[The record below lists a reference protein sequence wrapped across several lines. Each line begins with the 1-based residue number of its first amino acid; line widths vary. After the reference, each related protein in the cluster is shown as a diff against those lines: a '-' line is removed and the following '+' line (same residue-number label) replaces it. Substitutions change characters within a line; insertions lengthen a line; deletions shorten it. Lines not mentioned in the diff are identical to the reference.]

1 VALIHHSLVLIYCH
15 SPCIDFLFYHSFC
28 RYTLGGFDDECKT
41 VPYME
46 IFDPCLEARME
57 LMNYHGDFY
66 DAIDFKESMGPKESK
81 FLKTF

>member
-1 VALIHHSLVLIYCH
+1 
-15 SPCIDFLFYHSFC
+15 
-28 RYTLGGFDDECKT
+28 
-41 VPYME
+41 ME

-66 DAIDFKESMGPKESK
+66 DAIDFKESTGPKESK